1 MKASWKIVAAAF
13 PILIHC
19 YPDLLILII
28 DRELMSLAEPEILS
42 VTETTRQI
50 KNLVEANFPYA
61 WVVGEISNCTM
72 ARSGHVY
79 LTLKDDSA
87 QLRAVIWKR
96 TASRLKFQ
104 IEDGMEVIAA
114 GPVEVYQARGTYQLN
129 IEQLIP
135 QGVGALELA
144 FRQMQEKLAAEG
156 LFNPEHKQPIPQFPR
171 KIALVTSPTSAA
183 VRDMLQ
189 VITRRWK
196 AADLVIVPVAVQGEG
211 AAEQIA
217 AGIETAARIPGVDT
231 IITGRGGGSLED
243 LWAFNE
249 EVVARAIFACPIPI
263 ISAVGHEIDISI
275 ADLVA
280 DRRASTPSE
289 AAELSVPLQSDV
301 LATLTHWQ
309 NQLVTNLK
317 QRARQVRLQLD
328 AIAGRPALTR
338 PLDLVH
344 QRAAQVDELDR
355 RLKRSTREIISRY
368 QTETRHL
375 GSALDALSPLKVL
388 NRGYSITRK
397 ATEDEPST
405 LNIVNSISQVKPG
418 EVLHTRISDGTIISQ
433 IQEIRK
439 DS

>member
-1 MKASWKIVAAAF
+1 
-13 PILIHC
+13 
-19 YPDLLILII
+19 
-28 DRELMSLAEPEILS
+28 MSSLEPEILS

-50 KNLVEANFPYA
+50 KNLVEGNFPYT
-61 WVVGEISNCTM
+61 WVVGEISNCTI
-72 ARSGHVY
+72 ASSGHVY
-79 LTLKDDSA
+79 LTLKDDAA
-87 QLRAVIWKR
+87 QLRGVIWKR

-104 IEDGMEVIAA
+104 IEDGMEVVAA

-129 IEQLIP
+129 IEQILP

-156 LFNPEHKQPIPQFPR
+156 LFDADHKQPIPQFPR

-189 VITRRWK
+189 VITRRWN
-196 AADLVIVPVAVQGEG
+196 AVDLVIVPVAVQGEG

-217 AGIETAARIPGVDT
+217 AGIKAAEKIPHVDT

-249 EVVARAIFACPIPI
+249 EVVARAIFECPIPI

-280 DRRASTPSE
+280 DRRALTPSE
-289 AAELSVPLQSDV
+289 AAELVVPLQDDIS
-301 LATLTHWQ
+301 ATLTHWK

-328 AIAGRPALTR
+328 ALAARPALTR
-338 PLDLVH
+338 PLDMIH
-344 QRAAQVDELDR
+344 HRATQLDEFER
-355 RLKRSTREIISRY
+355 RLNRSVQEMISRY
-368 QTETRHL
+368 HAETKQL
-375 GSALDALSPLKVL
+375 SSALDALSPLKVL
-388 NRGYSITRK
+388 SRGYSISRK
-397 ATEDEPST
+397 EVDIDSDNE
-405 LNIVNSISQVKPG
+405 IVVKSISQITPG
-418 EVLHTRISDGTIISQ
+418 DTLRTQVADGTITSQ
-433 IQEIRK
+433 VQKITEE
-439 DS
+439 S

>member
-1 MKASWKIVAAAF
+1 
-13 PILIHC
+13 
-19 YPDLLILII
+19 
-28 DRELMSLAEPEILS
+28 MSLAEPEILS
-42 VTETTRQI
+42 VTQTTRQI

-72 ARSGHVY
+72 ASSGHIY
-79 LTLKDDSA
+79 LTLKDDAA

-104 IEDGMEVIAA
+104 IEDGMEVVAA
-114 GPVEVYQARGTYQLN
+114 GPIEVYQARGTYQLN
-129 IEQLIP
+129 IEQLLP

-156 LFNPEHKQPIPQFPR
+156 LFNPEHKQPIPRFPR

-196 AADLVIVPVAVQGEG
+196 ATDLVIVPVAVQGEG

-217 AGIETAARIPGVDT
+217 AGIELAARIPQVET

-249 EVVARAIFACPIPI
+249 EVVARAIFACPIPV

-280 DRRASTPSE
+280 DRRALTPSE

-309 NQLVTNLK
+309 SQLVTNLK
-317 QRARQVRLQLD
+317 QRARQVRMQLD
-328 AIAGRPALTR
+328 AIAARPALTR
-338 PLDLVH
+338 PLDMVH
-344 QRAAQVDELDR
+344 QRATQVDELDR
-355 RLKRSTREIISRY
+355 RLKRSTRDMITRC

-375 GSALDALSPLKVL
+375 ASALDALSPLKVL

-397 ATEDEPST
+397 ESAGEPAE
-405 LNIVNSISQVKPG
+405 LNIVKSINQVKSG
-418 EVLHTRISDGTIISQ
+418 EVLHTRLSDGTVVSR
-433 IQEIRK
+433 IQEIQEG
-439 DS
+439 SE

>member
-1 MKASWKIVAAAF
+1 
-13 PILIHC
+13 
-19 YPDLLILII
+19 
-28 DRELMSLAEPEILS
+28 MSLAEPEILS

-61 WVVGEISNCTM
+61 WVVGEISNCTI
-72 ARSGHVY
+72 ASSGHVY

-104 IEDGMEVIAA
+104 LEDGMEVVAA

-189 VITRRWK
+189 VITRRWN

-217 AGIETAARIPGVDT
+217 AGIELAARIPYVDT

-249 EVVARAIFACPIPI
+249 EVVARAIFACPIPV

-275 ADLVA
+275 SDLVA
-280 DRRASTPSE
+280 DRRALTPSE

-309 NQLVTNLK
+309 SQLVTNLK

-328 AIAGRPALTR
+328 AIAARPVLTR
-338 PLDLVH
+338 PLDMVH
-344 QRAAQVDELDR
+344 QRADQVDELDR
-355 RLKRSTREIISRY
+355 RLKRSTREFINRC

-375 GSALDALSPLKVL
+375 ASALDALSPLKVL
-388 NRGYSITRK
+388 TRGYSITRK
-397 ATEDEPST
+397 QSEDESSKW
-405 LNIVNSISQVKPG
+405 NIVKSISQVKQD
-418 EVLHTRISDGTIISQ
+418 EVLHTRISDGTIVSQ
-433 IQEIRK
+433 IKEIQE

>member
-1 MKASWKIVAAAF
+1 
-13 PILIHC
+13 
-19 YPDLLILII
+19 
-28 DRELMSLAEPEILS
+28 MSLLEPEILS

-72 ARSGHVY
+72 ASSGHVY
-79 LTLKDDSA
+79 LTLKDDAA

-104 IEDGMEVIAA
+104 IEDGMEVVAA
-114 GPVEVYQARGTYQLN
+114 GPVELYQARGTYQLN
-129 IEQLIP
+129 IEQLLP

-144 FRQMQEKLAAEG
+144 FRQMQEKLASEG
-156 LFNPEHKQPIPQFPR
+156 LFNPEHKRPIPQFPR

-196 AADLVIVPVAVQGEG
+196 AVDLVIVPVAVQGEG

-217 AGIETAARIPGVDT
+217 AGIKIAARIPHVDT

-249 EVVARAIFACPIPI
+249 EVVARAIFDCPIPI

-280 DRRASTPSE
+280 DRRALTPSE
-289 AAELSVPLQSDV
+289 AAELAVPLQADV
-301 LATLTHWQ
+301 LSTLSHWK
-309 NQLVTNLK
+309 NQLANNLK
-317 QRARQVRLQLD
+317 QRARQVRFQLD
-328 AIAGRPALTR
+328 ALAARPALTR
-338 PLDLVH
+338 PLDLIH
-344 QRAAQVDELDR
+344 NRAAQLDELDR
-355 RLKRSTREIISRY
+355 RLKRSTRELVSRF
-368 QTETRHL
+368 QSETKRL
-375 GSALDALSPLKVL
+375 SSALNALSPLKVL
-388 NRGYSITRK
+388 SRGYSITRVETGK
-397 ATEDEPST
+397 QPAETV
-405 LNIVNSISQVKPG
+405 IVNSIRQLNPGDTLQTHVSDGSITSQVQTVSEKTQT
-418 EVLHTRISDGTIISQ
+418 ETT
-433 IQEIRK
+433 K
-439 DS
+439 